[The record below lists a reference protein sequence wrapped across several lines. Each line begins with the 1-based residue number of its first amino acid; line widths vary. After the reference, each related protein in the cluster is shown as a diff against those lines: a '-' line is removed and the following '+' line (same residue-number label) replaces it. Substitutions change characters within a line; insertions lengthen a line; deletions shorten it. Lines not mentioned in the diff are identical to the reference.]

1 MKILKLK
8 NRVIDIENIAHRFNG
23 IIEAIKEVS
32 EMEDISRK
40 YHRKNEKKNL
50 WDIIFLN
57 WDIDS
62 VSHNRKFKN
71 GFIKTFCSLQ
81 TVLK

>member
-40 YHRKNEKKNL
+40 YHRKNEKKTCR
-50 WDIIFLN
+50 I
-57 WDIDS
+57 
-62 VSHNRKFKN
+62 
-71 GFIKTFCSLQ
+71 
-81 TVLK
+81 